1 MFRNSIFRL
10 AFRLT
15 HFVLLLLLLWLWLW
29 LLRSRIYSFMLD
41 AKSNYLKSQT
51 QLGATCNR
59 LINTIIVITNSD

>member
-15 HFVLLLLLLWLWLW
+15 HFVLLLLLLWLW